1 MDSEYFSLQRLWTAL
16 PKVLE
21 YLPTTLLLVVI
32 SIAIGTVLGL
42 LLAFI
47 RIRRVP
53 VADQIATVFISFV
66 RGTPEIVLLFIVF
79 YGLPLLVA
87 DAFGIDINGVDPFV
101 FAVIALGINQAAFLA
116 ELFRGALESVPSGQY
131 EAAYAAGL
139 TGVQTFFRIIIP
151 QAIRAVLPSFSLMF
165 VGLFQT
171 TVLASAIG
179 VMDVMGRADALG
191 TATSHALEPLTAAAI
206 IFIVISTLMEWLFK
220 RLNARVAF
228 GR

>member
-1 MDSEYFSLQRLWTAL
+1 MGGEYFSLQRLWTAL

-21 YLPTTLLLVVI
+21 YLPTTLLLVVV
-32 SIAIGTVLGL
+32 SIATGTVLGL

-53 VADQIATVFISFV
+53 VADQIATVLISFV

-87 DAFGIDINGVDPFV
+87 DVFGIDINGVAPFV
-101 FAVIALGINQAAFLA
+101 FAVIALGVNQAAFLA
-116 ELFRGALESVPSGQY
+116 ELFRGALESVPVGQY
-131 EAAYAAGL
+131 EAGYAAGL
-139 TGVQTFFRIIIP
+139 TGAQTFFHIIVP

-191 TATSHALEPLTAAAI
+191 TAASHSLEPLTAAAI
-206 IFIVISTLMEWLFK
+206 IFIVISTVMEWLFR
-220 RLNARVAF
+220 RLNAAVAF